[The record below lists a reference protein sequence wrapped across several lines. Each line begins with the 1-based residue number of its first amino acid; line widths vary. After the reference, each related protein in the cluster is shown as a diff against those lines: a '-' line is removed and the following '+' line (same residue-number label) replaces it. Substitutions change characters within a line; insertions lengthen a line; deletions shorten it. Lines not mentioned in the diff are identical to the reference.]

1 MNKAERDAL
10 KREQERIKLE
20 VADSIGLGDKVR
32 AVGWGGLTAK
42 ETGRIGGLL
51 GRRFIREREA
61 SSSPSQ
67 TEH

>member
-1 MNKAERDAL
+1 MDKAQKDAL

-32 AVGWGGLTAK
+32 TVGWGGLTTQ

-51 GRRFIREREA
+51 GHRFILERQA
-61 SSSPSQ
+61 QKNSSHS
-67 TEH
+67 